1 MVSHLNLTQG
11 IKLNTNCG
19 VHNIIDGI
27 LHLWEL
33 PRLFPDPLAK
43 RKTRFSFPMVCV
55 SQMRSFFQLSKSSQ
69 MRRDMGKRNPICH
82 IRFAAQFL
90 VLGLQKH
97 WTLFKRCNLDS
108 GRITATISHVNQRG
122 LDATVGARGMLMLM
136 LNLLYTRLIL
146 PTVFFFFFP
155 HLFYFLK

>member
-19 VHNIIDGI
+19 VHNITDGI

-33 PRLFPDPLAK
+33 SRLFPDPLAK
-43 RKTRFSFPMVCV
+43 RKTGFSFPIVCV
-55 SQMRSFFQLSKSSQ
+55 SQMGSFFQLSKSSQ

-82 IRFAAQFL
+82 IRFAVQFS
-90 VLGLQKH
+90 VLGLQKC
-97 WTLFKRCNLDS
+97 WTLFKRCNLYS
-108 GRITATISHVNQRG
+108 GRIIATISHVNQLG

-146 PTVFFFFFP
+146 PTDFF
-155 HLFYFLK
+155 LMCSVC